1 MITAKDITDI
11 DVKETVKNIPTE
23 KITLS
28 QSITTVLITKTKI
41 PASNMTLGMTSKI
54 TLTFDPGNFEK
65 FNTFV

>member
-11 DVKETVKNIPTE
+11 DVKETVKSIPTE

-41 PASNMTLGMTSKI
+41 PASNMTLGMTSKT
-54 TLTFDPGNFEK
+54 TLTSDPGNFEK
-65 FNTFV
+65 IDSFV

>member
-1 MITAKDITDI
+1 MIAAKDTTDI

-28 QSITTVLITKTKI
+28 QSITTVLMTKTKI
-41 PASNMTLGMTSKI
+41 PASNMTLGMTSKT

-65 FNTFV
+65 FNSFV